1 VYHGSRSKE
10 AEMRLSRWLV
20 TFTAI
25 AAVLGTAGTAWSV
38 GPWPGLAASVRAPS
52 GDFRYTATR
61 GGGTTIVR
69 AIGSEGRLL
78 ASTRIQGA
86 FGIPAVTS
94 AGAAGG
100 LSPDGRL
107 LVLVEPPQYGGLRQ
121 QSRFVVLST
130 AKLSRVSTVTLPGE
144 FGFDAI
150 SPDRRI
156 LYVIQHASSQ
166 DLVRYVVRAYDLRAQ
181 RLLPQAIV
189 DKREP
194 GETMRG
200 YAVAR
205 ATSPGGTWVY
215 TLYTKEPGS
224 SLTFVHALNA
234 AGRSAFCVDLPAWT
248 GGEDIW
254 SAQLRLAGK
263 TLSVVAASG
272 KTFARIDTGTL
283 RVMQ

>member
-1 VYHGSRSKE
+1 VSTKEEAKMQVSRSIV
-10 AEMRLSRWLV
+10 AVV
-20 TFTAI
+20 TTA
-25 AAVLGTAGTAWSV
+25 AALGAAGAAWAV
-38 GPWPGLAASVRAPS
+38 GPWPGLAASVQAPS
-52 GDFRYTATR
+52 GDVRYAATR
-61 GGGTTIVR
+61 GGGATTVR
-69 AIGSEGRLL
+69 KIATDGRLL
-78 ASTRIQGA
+78 VSRRIAGA

-94 AGAAGG
+94 AGLSGG
-100 LSPDGRL
+100 LSPDGQL
-107 LVLVEPPQYGGLRQ
+107 LVLAEPPNYNGLRQ
-121 QSRFVVLST
+121 QSRFLVLST
-130 AKLSRVSTVTLPGE
+130 AKLSRLSTVTLPGE

-194 GETMRG
+194 DETMRG
-200 YAVAR
+200 YPVAR

-215 TLYTKEPGS
+215 TLYTKQPGS

-234 AGRSAFCVDLPAWT
+234 AGRSAFCIDLPAWT

-254 SAQLRLAGK
+254 NARLRLVGK
-263 TLSVVAASG
+263 TLSVVTASG
-272 KTFARIDTGTL
+272 KVFAGIDTRTL
-283 RVMQ
+283 RVIPPS